1 MAEYITNNEQL
12 VDTNNNLI
20 FTDTVVSGC
29 CNIIHRAGSGI
40 ITLRGVT
47 GQSCTRFKVTFSG
60 NVALPAT
67 TTTPTEPISLAIAI
81 DGEPILST
89 TMISTPGAVSEYN
102 NVSTATYID
111 VPNCCCATI
120 AVENTSS
127 QSINIKNANIIISR
141 D

>member
-1 MAEYITNNEQL
+1 MAEYIANNVQL
-12 VDTNNNLI
+12 VDRNNNVI

-47 GQSCTRFKVTFSG
+47 GQSCTRFKVIFSG
-60 NVALPAT
+60 NVALPSTSTAAT
-67 TTTPTEPISLAIAI
+67 DPISLAIAI

-89 TMISTPGAVSEYN
+89 TMISTPGAVSLYN
-102 NVSTATYID
+102 NISTSTYID

-127 QSINIKNANIIISR
+127 QSINIQNANIIISR